1 MESRE
6 SWGAA
11 APKNAPEPW
20 APGGA
25 RGLVVH
31 WVGSGAMG
39 LHAKDHSACQ
49 AAMRGIQNYEQ
60 NHGYSD
66 IAYNLAACPHGKIME
81 GRGVSV
87 RGAANGGGT
96 NGTYGSLCLLV
107 GVGDPISPTFEH
119 SIRSV
124 QREFFP
130 GSLLAHRQVNSTACP
145 GDEITALV
153 ASIRNSNVTVQ
164 PIVTLQDAPNHEAGG
179 LAGLY
184 VALHNLSKTIGSG
197 PILKQGATG
206 QAVKDVQLAL
216 VGGFGQ
222 KITVDGAFGPKTTE
236 AVKNAQ
242 RYFKIAADGIVGPQ
256 TRRVLAAVL
265 ATRFP

>member
-11 APKNAPEPW
+11 APKDAPEPW

-31 WVGSGAMG
+31 WVGGGAMG

-49 AAMRGIQNYEQ
+49 AAMRGIQSYEM

-81 GRGVSV
+81 ARGVGV
-87 RGAANGGGT
+87 RGAANGGGV

-130 GSLLAHRQVNSTACP
+130 GSLLAHRQVNATSCP

-153 ASIRNSNVTVQ
+153 GRIRDTNIVVQ
-164 PIVTLQDAPNHEAGG
+164 PISTLTDTHPQVGG

-184 VALHNLSKTIGSG
+184 VALSALSKTIGSG
-197 PILKQGATG
+197 PVLKQGSTG

-222 KITVDGAFGPKTTE
+222 KIAVDGSFGPKTTE